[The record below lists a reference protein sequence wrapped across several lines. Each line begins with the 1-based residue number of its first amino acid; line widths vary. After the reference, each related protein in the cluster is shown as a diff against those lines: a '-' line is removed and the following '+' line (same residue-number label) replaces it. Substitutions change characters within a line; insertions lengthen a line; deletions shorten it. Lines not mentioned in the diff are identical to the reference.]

1 LLGATRP
8 ASAEHALHRDS
19 WTLQAHLDSAL
30 HRLAALP
37 SVGPPPDTELQ
48 GRVVRGA
55 AASTG
60 PSTLLGVGAGLDLV
74 LRDRTLLPLF
84 AVDVAWSV
92 GRRPTVYG
100 SIDGSVV
107 EQHPWDAWQL
117 TTYFGGAGVRW
128 KRRRWALAAALLPG
142 VAFTFLE
149 TRVPG
154 PGDPERTFTGIDLA
168 LRGHVEGCRRVDPE
182 QRVCLLLGAHFF
194 LERPLNGGVLGL
206 RWELG
211 P

>member
-1 LLGATRP
+1 M
-8 ASAEHALHRDS
+8 
-19 WTLQAHLDSAL
+19 
-30 HRLAALP
+30 
-37 SVGPPPDTELQ
+37 GPPPDTEIQ
-48 GRVVRGA
+48 GRVVRGSA
-55 AASTG
+55 PSTG

-74 LRDRTLLPLF
+74 LRDRVLLPLF
-84 AVDVAWSV
+84 SVDVAWSV

-100 SIDGSVV
+100 AIDGSVV

-117 TTYFGGAGVRW
+117 TTSFGGVGARW
-128 KRRRWALAAALLPG
+128 KRRRWALGAALLPG

-154 PGDPERTFTGIDLA
+154 SEDQDHTFTGIDLA

-182 QRVCLLLGAHFF
+182 LRVCLFLGAHLF